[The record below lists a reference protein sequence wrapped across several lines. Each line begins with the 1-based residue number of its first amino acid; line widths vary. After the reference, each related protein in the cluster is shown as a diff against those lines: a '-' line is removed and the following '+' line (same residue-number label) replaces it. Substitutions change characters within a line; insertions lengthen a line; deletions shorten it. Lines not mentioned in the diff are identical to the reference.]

1 MTKSRNRYFILEFRF
16 YGYWGCVIFYHG
28 VGCKVMKAGEIS
40 PESTPT
46 PIMMFRLE
54 GACTDEMVYVKLK
67 GESDFA
73 TLKYLVA
80 TGKVINTSEKQY
92 KVENSI
98 TNARVYVNYDPRQ
111 NKC

>member
-1 MTKSRNRYFILEFRF
+1 MDTGSDFLSMVSVKS
-16 YGYWGCVIFYHG
+16 V
-28 VGCKVMKAGEIS
+28 KAGEIS

-80 TGKVINTSEKQY
+80 TGKVINTSENNTRLKIALPMQGY
-92 KVENSI
+92 MLTMI
-98 TNARVYVNYDPRQ
+98 LQ
-111 NKC
+111 NKCYREISRGLLKIPRPR